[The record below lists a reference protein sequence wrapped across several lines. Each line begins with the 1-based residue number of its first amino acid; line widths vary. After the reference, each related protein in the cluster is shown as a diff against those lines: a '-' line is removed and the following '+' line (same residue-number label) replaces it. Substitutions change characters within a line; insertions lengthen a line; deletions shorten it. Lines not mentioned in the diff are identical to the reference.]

1 MSATGRRGGG
11 ANKQRN
17 SFLIP
22 VYALGRPIFLDISSM
37 PSHNNHHE
45 VCFRHNETDTYR
57 YRNFNAEHG
66 SGGSCRN
73 MLEVCDYLSWLELL

>member
-11 ANKQRN
+11 LTNSETRLFS
-17 SFLIP
+17 SFL
-22 VYALGRPIFLDISSM
+22 YALGRLSSM
-37 PSHNNHHE
+37 PGHNNHHE

-66 SGGSCRN
+66 SGGSCWN
-73 MLEVCDYLSWLELL
+73 ILEVCDYLSWLELL